1 MIKSVTFAIF
11 MVIIVFVISKFT
23 YGQFED
29 YQVDLDEAWFTE
41 DLYNDPYFNNLSQT
55 KNYGFIAPGTKWC
68 GQGDKAESYDD
79 LGKFNDTD
87 ICCRAHDNCP
97 MIIKVGE
104 TCHGLTNPDAS
115 SRLSCDCDRDFY
127 KCLKNNRN
135 IVSKTIGTIYF
146 DLLKK
151 KCLACIAGDYHWAEN
166 EAYSEAKFI
175 LFIRNLLN

>member
-1 MIKSVTFAIF
+1 MIKSVIF
-11 MVIIVFVISKFT
+11 TIFVVIIVFVISKFA

-41 DLYNDPYFNNLSQT
+41 DLYNDPYFKNLTQT

-68 GQGDKAESYDD
+68 GQGDKAENYDD

-97 MIIKVGE
+97 VIIKVGE

-151 KCLACIAGDYHWAEN
+151 KCLDCIAGDYKWAEN